1 MTTLEEIDAALA
13 KIPAT
18 PVTDADFDE
27 RSRLMA
33 QRCELEQAEKAA
45 AAAANSKPK
54 PRGNLIVTIPA
65 KLGISHFSSNTGRVV
80 QARSEGGRTVLDLF
94 APEFAALRMGP
105 QGLLWEQ
112 ANSDLMLSGQISS
125 TIAA

>member
-1 MTTLEEIDAALA
+1 MTLDELDAALA
-13 KIPAT
+13 LIPAT
-18 PVTDADFDE
+18 PKTDADLDA
-27 RSRLMA
+27 RATLTAR
-33 QRCELEQAEKAA
+33 RIELDQAARAA
-45 AAAANSKPK
+45 AAEASRPPK
-54 PRGNLIVTIPA
+54 PRGNLTVTIPA

-112 ANSDLMLSGQISS
+112 ANCDLMLSGQISS

>member
-1 MTTLEEIDAALA
+1 MTLQELDAALA
-13 KIPAT
+13 LIPAT
-18 PVTDADFDE
+18 PKTDADLDA
-27 RSRLMA
+27 RATLTAR
-33 QRCELEQAEKAA
+33 RIELDQAEKATA
-45 AAAANSKPK
+45 AAARLPK
-54 PRGNLIVTIPA
+54 LKGNLVVTIPA
-65 KLGISHFSSNTGRVV
+65 KLGISHFSSNVGRVV
-80 QARSEGGRTVLDLF
+80 QARIEGGRPVLDLF